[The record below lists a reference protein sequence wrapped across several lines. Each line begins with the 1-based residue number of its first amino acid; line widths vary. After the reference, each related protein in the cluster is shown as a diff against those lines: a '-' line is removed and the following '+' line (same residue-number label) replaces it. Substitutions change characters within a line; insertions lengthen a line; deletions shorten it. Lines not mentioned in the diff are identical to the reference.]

1 MHVTRPAPDARV
13 QPGWA
18 ALISLLLAGCA
29 TLQPTAPAAWTERRG
44 QLQAISDFHLSGR
57 LAVATGSDGFS
68 AGLDWIQHESDSQLQ
83 LRAPLGLSAG
93 SIEYNAGTLTVH
105 SSQAQLSGDAASAEL
120 EREFGM
126 EPPLASFHYW
136 LLGVSDPASVADEH
150 LDDQQRL
157 IHLVQSG
164 WRVDYSD
171 YVQSSGRWLPGR
183 ITLQSGT
190 VRLKL
195 VVNNWQ
201 VP

>member
-1 MHVTRPAPDARV
+1 MHVSRPAPDARV
-13 QPGWA
+13 SPGWA
-18 ALISLLLAGCA
+18 ALISLLVAGCA
-29 TLQPTAPAAWTERRG
+29 TLHPAATAAWTERRG
-44 QLQAISDFHLSGR
+44 QLQAIGDFHLSGR

-68 AGLDWIQHESDSQLQ
+68 AGLDWKQHEGDSQLQ
-83 LRAPLGLSAG
+83 LRAPFGLSAG
-93 SIEYNAGTLTVH
+93 AIEYNAGVLTVH
-105 SSQAQLSGDAASAEL
+105 TSQAQLSGDAASAEL

-126 EPPLASFHYW
+126 DPPLASFHYW
-136 LLGVSDPASVADEH
+136 LLGVSDPGSLAEEH

-171 YVQSSGRWLPGR
+171 YVEYNGQWLPGR
-183 ITLQSGT
+183 ITLQSGS

-195 VVNNWQ
+195 AVNSWQ

>member
-1 MHVTRPAPDARV
+1 MHLRRSASRARV

-18 ALISLLLAGCA
+18 ALLSLLLAACA
-29 TLQPTAPAAWTERRG
+29 SLHPTPPGAWIERRA
-44 QLQAISDFHLSGR
+44 QLQAISDFQLNGR

-68 AGLDWIQHESDSQLQ
+68 AGLDWKQQAGDSQLQ

-93 SIEYNAGTLTVH
+93 SIDYNAGTLTVH
-105 SSQAQLSGDAASAEL
+105 TAQAQLTGDAAAAEL

-136 LLGVSDPASVADEH
+136 LLGVSDPASAADEH

-157 IHLVQSG
+157 THLLQNG
-164 WRVDYSD
+164 WHIDYGD
-171 YVQSSGRWLPGR
+171 YVESSGRWLPGK

-190 VRLKL
+190 VRIKL
-195 VVNNWQ
+195 VVNHWQ

>member
-1 MHVTRPAPDARV
+1 
-13 QPGWA
+13 
-18 ALISLLLAGCA
+18 
-29 TLQPTAPAAWTERRG
+29 
-44 QLQAISDFHLSGR
+44 
-57 LAVATGSDGFS
+57 
-68 AGLDWIQHESDSQLQ
+68 
-83 LRAPLGLSAG
+83 
-93 SIEYNAGTLTVH
+93 
-105 SSQAQLSGDAASAEL
+105 
-120 EREFGM
+120 M

>member
-1 MHVTRPAPDARV
+1 MHVIRPALHARV
-13 QPGWA
+13 QPAWTA
-18 ALISLLLAGCA
+18 IVSLLIAGCA
-29 TLQPTAPAAWTERRG
+29 TLHPTPPAAWTERRG
-44 QLQAISDFHLSGR
+44 ELQAISDFQLTGR

-68 AGLDWIQHESDSQLQ
+68 AGLDWTQHAGDSQLQ

-93 SIEYNAGTLTVH
+93 SIDYNAGALTVH
-105 SSQAQLSGDAASAEL
+105 TSQGQLSGDAASAEL

-126 EPPLASFHYW
+126 DPPLASFHFW
-136 LLGVSDPASVADEH
+136 LLGVSDPASEAEEH

-157 IHLVQSG
+157 IHMVQSG
-164 WRVDYSD
+164 WHIDYSD
-171 YVQSSGRWLPGR
+171 YVESAGRWLPGK

-195 VVNNWQ
+195 VVNRWQ

>member
-1 MHVTRPAPDARV
+1 MHQTRPASRV
-13 QPGWA
+13 RVPPGWA
-18 ALISLLLAGCA
+18 ALLTLVLAGCA
-29 TLQPTAPAAWTERRG
+29 TLHAPVSPAWTERRAE
-44 QLQAISDFHLSGR
+44 LLAINDFQLSGR

-68 AGLDWIQHESDSQLQ
+68 AGLDWIQHAADSQLQ

-105 SSQAQLSGDAASAEL
+105 TAQAQLSGDAASAEL

-126 EPPLASFHYW
+126 DPPLASFHYW
-136 LLGVSDPASVADEH
+136 LLGVGDPAGPADEQV
-150 LDDQQRL
+150 DNQQRL
-157 IHLVQSG
+157 VHLVQNG
-164 WRVDYSD
+164 WHVDYSD
-171 YVQSSGRWLPGR
+171 YVESTGRWLPGK

-195 VVNNWQ
+195 VVNRWQ